1 MHVFWS
7 VFWMWSSAWPQETEE
22 TDAGASDNCVK
33 ILSKAKC
40 NVLKKCSISGLCRG
54 YSVGRPFVSK
64 QLRILSATHTTII
77 IAIIYLLFVNLEID
91 YLISAHLTCL
101 APVSLKASF
110 TEAGYVSHGLLTSSS
125 ATWCCITFGCFWKK
139 KCSTRKTSTTWTLT
153 TIKNNRLDM
162 AFSGTGLLISIILK
176 QIGGNEPQQ

>member
-1 MHVFWS
+1 M
-7 VFWMWSSAWPQETEE
+7 
-22 TDAGASDNCVK
+22 
-33 ILSKAKC
+33 
-40 NVLKKCSISGLCRG
+40 
-54 YSVGRPFVSK
+54 GRPFVSK

-125 ATWCCITFGCFWKK
+125 AT
-139 KCSTRKTSTTWTLT
+139 
-153 TIKNNRLDM
+153 
-162 AFSGTGLLISIILK
+162 
-176 QIGGNEPQQ
+176 